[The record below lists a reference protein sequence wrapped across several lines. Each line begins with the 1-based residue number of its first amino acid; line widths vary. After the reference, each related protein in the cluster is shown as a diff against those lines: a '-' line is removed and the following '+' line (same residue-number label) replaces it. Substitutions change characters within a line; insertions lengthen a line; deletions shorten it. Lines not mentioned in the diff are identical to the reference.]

1 MMDFETPYNLIISL
15 KYSLAILIV
24 FIVFLQGIK
33 CVIFEYLSTIR
44 KTKSIPHQVHER
56 SNTKS
61 IEISSQICSGIG
73 KGMYKP
79 MFYDCPLAV

>member
-15 KYSLAILIV
+15 NYSLAILIV
-24 FIVFLQGIK
+24 FVVFLQGIK
-33 CVIFEYLSTIR
+33 CVIFEYLSTT
-44 KTKSIPHQVHER
+44 TK
-56 SNTKS
+56 TKS

-79 MFYDCPLAV
+79 MFYDCPIAV